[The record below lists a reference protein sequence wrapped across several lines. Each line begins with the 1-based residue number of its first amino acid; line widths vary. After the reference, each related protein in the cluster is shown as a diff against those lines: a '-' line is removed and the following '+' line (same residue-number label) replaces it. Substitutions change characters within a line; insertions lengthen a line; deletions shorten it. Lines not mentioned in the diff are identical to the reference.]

1 MTGKHPWVRE
11 LLWLAALAPF
21 FFLSYGFANWVTS
34 LRGDVRAIVF
44 GWERWI
50 PFVPLT
56 IVPYWSTDLLYA
68 ASLFVCRTRREL
80 DTHVKRMVAA
90 QVISVS
96 CFLLFPLRF
105 TFVRPETHG
114 LFGAMFDAL
123 GSFDKPFNQAPSLH
137 VSLTVIMW
145 VRFSAHLR
153 GLPLW
158 LMRAWLAM
166 AALSTLT
173 TYQHHFIDLPT
184 GFLVGVMLV
193 SSTGLQTCSFLYLF
207 ASLFLTTAALWFGGF
222 TLLLL
227 WPAASLSIVSAAYFA
242 ARPGIFSKRKG
253 ALHPAM
259 TVLLAPYLAA
269 AWLNSRWWTR
279 HQPPAQEI
287 AGGVWTGRIA
297 GQSELEA
304 MGIASIVDLT
314 AELPVRPG
322 SVSYCNVPMLDL
334 AVPTVEQLDTAV
346 EAIDGFET
354 QRPTLVCCALGYSR
368 SAAAMVAWLVAS
380 GNAASIDAA
389 IDIVRGRRPRVV
401 LGAAHQARLKEW
413 ESRRDL
419 R

>member
-1 MTGKHPWVRE
+1 MAAATKPEPHPWFRE
-11 LLWLAALAPF
+11 LAWLAFLAPF
-21 FFLSYGFANWVTS
+21 FFVSYGFANGVTS

-50 PFVPLT
+50 PFVPWT

-68 ASLFVCRTRREL
+68 ASLFVCLTRREL
-80 DTHVKRMVAA
+80 NAHARRLIAA
-90 QVISVS
+90 QLISVS

-105 TFVRPETHG
+105 TFQRPATQG
-114 LFGAMFDAL
+114 LFGAMVDAL

-145 VRFSAHLR
+145 YRFSAHLR

-184 GFLVGVMLV
+184 GFLVGLV
-193 SSTGLQTCSFLYLF
+193 LTRRTGLQTCSSLYLL
-207 ASLFLTTAALWFGGF
+207 ASLFLTAAALWFGGPF
-222 TLLLL
+222 LLLL
-227 WPAASLSIVSAAYFA
+227 WPATSLLIVSAAYFT
-242 ARPGIFSKRKG
+242 ARPGIFTKRRG

-259 TVLLAPYLAA
+259 TALLAPYLAA
-269 AWLNSRWWTR
+269 AWLNSRLWTR

-287 AGGVWTGRIA
+287 AAGVWIGRIPKQ
-297 GQSELEA
+297 GELEA
-304 MGIASIVDLT
+304 IGIASIVDLT
-314 AELPVRPG
+314 AELPFSPG

-334 AVPTVEQLDTAV
+334 AVPTVRQLDAAVDAIERFTA
-346 EAIDGFET
+346 

-368 SAAAMVAWLVAS
+368 SAVAIAAWMVRS
-380 GNAASIDAA
+380 GHAASIEEA
-389 IDIVRGRRPRVV
+389 IGIIRSRRPRVA
-401 LGAAHQARLKEW
+401 LGAAHLARLKE
-413 ESRRDL
+413 L
-419 R
+419 G

>member
-1 MTGKHPWVRE
+1 MAAAAPGEARPWLRE
-11 LLWLAALAPF
+11 LALLAFLAPF

-50 PFVPLT
+50 PFVPWT

-80 DTHVKRMVAA
+80 DAHAKRLIAA
-90 QVISVS
+90 QLISVS

-105 TFVRPETHG
+105 TFQRPATEG

-123 GSFDKPFNQAPSLH
+123 GSFDRPFNQAPSLH

-145 VRFSAHLR
+145 YRFSAHLH

-184 GFLVGVMLV
+184 GLLVGLML
-193 SSTGLQTCSFLYLF
+193 SRTGLQTCYFYLF
-207 ASLFLTTAALWFGGF
+207 GSLFFTSTALWFGGSF
-222 TLLLL
+222 LLLL
-227 WPAASLSIVSAAYFA
+227 WPATSLLIVSAAYFT
-242 ARPGIFSKRKG
+242 ARPGIFTKRRG

-259 TVLLAPYLAA
+259 TALLAPYLAA
-269 AWLNSRWWTR
+269 AWLNSRLWTR
-279 HQPPAQEI
+279 HQPPTQEI
-287 AGGVWTGRIA
+287 AAGVWIGRIPKQ
-297 GQSELEA
+297 GELETI
-304 MGIASIVDLT
+304 GIASIVDLT
-314 AELPVRPG
+314 AELRISPG

-334 AVPTVEQLDTAV
+334 AVPTVRQLEAAVDAIERFTA
-346 EAIDGFET
+346 

-368 SAAAMVAWLVAS
+368 SAAAIAAWMVRS
-380 GNAASIDAA
+380 GHAASIEEA
-389 IDIVRGRRPRVV
+389 IGIIRSRRPRVV
-401 LGAAHQARLKEW
+401 LGAAHLARLKE
-413 ESRRDL
+413 L
-419 R
+419 G